1 MRSMQVAVIG
11 VGTELTTGQIIN
23 KNSAWISKNLKD
35 LGVPTSCH
43 LVVPDE
49 RALILDALK
58 FCAERCDTL
67 FVTGGLGPT
76 TDDFTRELISEWAQA
91 PLEFDP
97 GSWEHLTNR
106 LKSRSIEVRE
116 SQRQQAMFP
125 RGAEVLLNP
134 EGTANAFKM
143 RVFNKDVIVLP
154 GPPNEIAAIWKNSLG
169 EYIREKAKHLD
180 RHLTYSWDTMGL
192 GESDVAHMT
201 ELCLDGI
208 EIEKGYRVHL
218 PYVEV
223 KVSFLES
230 RLESLKPAL
239 ERLDETLNAI
249 TVTRNGEDV
258 PALIAKKLS
267 NVERVQVLDSLSGS
281 AVMNRLTPALKEYMK
296 SNFWSFANHDGV
308 VLDPQTLCLIL
319 RPWDTTTAVA
329 EIHYRGAS
337 FKTYFEAPF
346 MISKMTE
353 RRALYFAERAMIF
366 WLQKINDLV

>member
-1 MRSMQVAVIG
+1 MLVAVVG
-11 VGTELTTGQIIN
+11 VGTELTSGQIIN
-23 KNSAWISKNLKD
+23 KNAAWISKNLKD

-49 RALILDALK
+49 RALILDALR
-58 FCAERCDTL
+58 FAAERCDTL

-76 TDDFTRELISEWAQA
+76 TDDFTRELISEWTQA

-97 GSWEHLTNR
+97 GSWEHIVDR
-106 LKSRSIEVRE
+106 LKSRSIEIRE

-125 RGAEVLLNP
+125 KGSIVIENP
-134 EGTANAFKM
+134 DGTANAFRMK
-143 RVFNKDVIVLP
+143 VFNKDVFVLP
-154 GPPNEIAAIWKNSLG
+154 GPPNEIAAIWKNG
-169 EYIREKAKHLD
+169 IEEFVREKTKGLD
-180 RHLTYSWDTMGL
+180 RHITYSWDTIGF

-208 EIEKGYRVHL
+208 QIEKGYRVHL

-223 KVSFLES
+223 KVTCLES
-230 RLESLKPAL
+230 QLAALKPAID
-239 ERLDETLNAI
+239 RLDETLRSI

-258 PALIAKKLS
+258 PDLLAKKLTT
-267 NVERVQVLDSLSGS
+267 VKRLQVQDSLSGS
-281 AVMNRLTPALKEYMK
+281 AIVNRLAPALKNYMK
-296 SNFWSFANHDGV
+296 SGEWSFGNHNGV
-308 VLDPQTLCLIL
+308 LLDSQTMCLIL

-329 EIHYRGAS
+329 EVYYRGAH

-346 MISKMTE
+346 MISRMTE

-366 WLQKINDLV
+366 WLQKMDDLI